1 MIIRNAAL
9 LVIIAAVNFQVLAQD
24 ANFDSIVVEGIKQI
38 YKIEFEAADKTFRKL
53 ITDYPN
59 HPAGYFFI
67 AMIDWWHILL
77 DTSTDEYDEIF
88 FKEIDNVID
97 RCDKIL
103 EEDPDNVD
111 ALFFKGGSIGFKGRL
126 NSLRDDWLSAADNGR
141 IALPL
146 VEQAGEIDPTN
157 VDVQLGFGI
166 YNYYAAVI
174 PEEYPI
180 VKPLMIFIPS
190 GDKELGIKQL
200 NNIANNGKYTKYEA
214 QYFLMT
220 LYYNFEKNFH
230 SAEKYSIM
238 LNNQFPNNPVF
249 EKWRGRIAIKNND
262 LVLADT
268 IFKRILWK
276 ADNNYPGYNSLRT
289 KREASYYVAYRYHTV
304 GMNDSAQVYFEDC
317 VNYSMKVDENRD
329 SGFLINST
337 LYLGIIKEFKKE
349 YAAAKMYYEKVL
361 DMKEFGNSHTLASDY
376 LERIEKIENSINR

>member
-1 MIIRNAAL
+1 
-9 LVIIAAVNFQVLAQD
+9 
-24 ANFDSIVVEGIKQI
+24 
-38 YKIEFEAADKTFRKL
+38 
-53 ITDYPN
+53 
-59 HPAGYFFI
+59 
-67 AMIDWWHILL
+67 
-77 DTSTDEYDEIF
+77 
-88 FKEIDNVID
+88 
-97 RCDKIL
+97 
-103 EEDPDNVD
+103 
-111 ALFFKGGSIGFKGRL
+111 
-126 NSLRDDWLSAADNGR
+126 
-141 IALPL
+141 
-146 VEQAGEIDPTN
+146 
-157 VDVQLGFGI
+157 
-166 YNYYAAVI
+166 
-174 PEEYPI
+174 
-180 VKPLMIFIPS
+180 MIFIPS

-200 NNIANNGKYTKYEA
+200 SNIANNGKYTKYEA

-220 LYYNFEKNFH
+220 LYYNFEKDFQ

-249 EKWRGRIAIKNND
+249 EKWRGRIAIKNNN
-262 LVLADT
+262 LALADT

-317 VNYSMKVDENRD
+317 VKYSMKVDENRD

-376 LERIEKIENSINR
+376 LERIEKIENSRNR